1 MFTPWVFPEVWTAW
15 DAGLAAMLH
24 QRSAWRLEVLIAG
37 IVLAK
42 GRRTVTS
49 WFRAA
54 GITEPYKAF
63 YYFIGRLG
71 RKTEIIA
78 VIVFELMIRI
88 VYRNADRVLVAI
100 DDTPTKRYGP
110 KVEGAGI
117 HHNPTPGPEKAKF
130 VYGHLWVTLSV
141 VVRHGV
147 WGTIGLP
154 LLGKLY
160 VRTKDVASV
169 PRHYRIRFQ
178 TKLQQGATLVQWA
191 AERCQRAGKVLWV
204 VVDGGYTKA
213 PFLKPAIGAAATVIA
228 RLRKDAALHT
238 VPQPIKKRKRGQGR
252 PRKYGKNRIDLHRK
266 ATEKSGWST
275 ITVTLYG
282 ERASKSV
289 KLFQATY
296 RPVGGPIL
304 VLIVRED
311 NGAWRAYLC
320 TNLSATAEQIL
331 EAVADRAAIEQNF
344 HDLKEI
350 EGIGQQ
356 QLRNF
361 WANLGALHLNMW
373 VHTLI
378 ELWAWKK
385 PASALCDR
393 RASPWDDPQRRP
405 SHADRRAALRQE
417 VIRHTF
423 FETFGHDRKSQKL
436 LRQFDKL
443 LKLAI

>member
-1 MFTPWVFPEVWTAW
+1 MFTAWVFPEVWTAW
-15 DAGLAAMLH
+15 VAGLAAMLH
-24 QRSAWRLEVLIAG
+24 QRGAWRLEVLVAG
-37 IVLAK
+37 IVLAQ

-63 YYFIGRLG
+63 YYFIGSLG

-78 VIVFELMIRI
+78 AVLFALMIRI
-88 VYRNADRVLVAI
+88 VCRDDPRVLVAI

-117 HHNPTPGPEKAKF
+117 HHNPTPGPAKAKF
-130 VYGHLWVTLSV
+130 VYGRLWVTLSV

-154 LLGKLY
+154 LLAKMY
-160 VRTKDVASV
+160 IRVKDMAQV
-169 PRHYRIRFQ
+169 PNAYRIGFQ
-178 TKLQQGATLVQWA
+178 TKLQQGAKMVEWA
-191 AERCQRAGKVLWV
+191 TERCQRAGKTLWA

-213 PFLKPAIGAAATVIA
+213 PFLKPAIAAGATVIA
-228 RLRKDAALHT
+228 RLRSDAALQT
-238 VPQPIKKRKRGQGR
+238 VPKPIKKRKRGQGR
-252 PRKYGKNRIDLHRK
+252 PRKYGRNRIHLCHK
-266 ATEKSGWST
+266 ASQKSGWST
-275 ITVTLYG
+275 MTVTLYG
-282 ERASKSV
+282 EQVRKSV
-289 KLFQATY
+289 KLFKATY
-296 RPVGGPIL
+296 PPAGGQIL

-311 NGAWRAYLC
+311 NGAWRAYLS
-320 TNLSATAEQIL
+320 TYLSATAKQIL

-361 WANLGALHLNMW
+361 WANMGALHVNMW

-378 ELWAWKK
+378 ELWAWNK
-385 PASALCDR
+385 PASTLCDR
-393 RASPWDDPQRRP
+393 RACPWDDPTRRP

-417 VIRHTF
+417 VIKETF
-423 FETFGHDRKSQKL
+423 FETFGHDRKSRKI
-436 LRQFDKL
+436 LRHLNKL
-443 LKLAI
+443 LKFAI